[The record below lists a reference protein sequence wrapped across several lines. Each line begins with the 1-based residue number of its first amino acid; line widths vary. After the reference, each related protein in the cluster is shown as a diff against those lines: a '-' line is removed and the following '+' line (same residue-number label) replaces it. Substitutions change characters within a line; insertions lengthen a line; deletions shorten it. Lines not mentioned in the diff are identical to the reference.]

1 MIPTSSIRIIHC
13 LSRISVMRLGLIN
26 CISCMRLMSRMRFM
40 SCMRLMSRMNYM
52 NYMSLMKAMILP
64 SILQACG

>member
-26 CISCMRLMSRMRFM
+26 CISCMRLMSRM
-40 SCMRLMSRMNYM
+40 NYM